1 MVQFYTEPGLPG
13 RQNNIMAATKK
24 NSFWKMIMAK
34 KKKGKAGSSDKP
46 SSKAPKKKPSKK

>member
-24 NSFWKMIMAK
+24 NSFWEMIMAK